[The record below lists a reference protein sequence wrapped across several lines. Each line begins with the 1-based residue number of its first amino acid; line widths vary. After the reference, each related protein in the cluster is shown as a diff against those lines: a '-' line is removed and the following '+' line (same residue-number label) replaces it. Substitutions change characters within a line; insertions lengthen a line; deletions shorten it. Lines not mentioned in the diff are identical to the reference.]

1 MAIENAELRR
11 QIELRTRAASKLSGA
26 DGQLE
31 ARLSS
36 TAALRV
42 LHGLASSPTTAA
54 DAIALLHELQVHQ
67 VELDLQ
73 CEELQGANAEL
84 EASLDHKT
92 RLYEH
97 APVAMFSV
105 DAGLALIEL
114 NLAGTRLLDKER
126 HALIGKSL
134 SDYLTAASRPV
145 LLATIGRIRAGADG
159 QSCTVELAPEGSAPT
174 TLQAS
179 INADPAGAGF
189 LIALVAVQ

>member
-11 QIELRTRAASKLSGA
+11 QIELRTHAASKLSGA

-42 LHGLASSPTTAA
+42 LHALASSPATAA

-73 CEELQGANAEL
+73 YEELQGANAEL
-84 EASLDHKT
+84 EASLDHQT

-114 NLAGTRLLDKER
+114 NLAGARLLDKER
-126 HALIGKSL
+126 HALLGKAL

-159 QSCTVELAPEGSAPT
+159 QSCTVELACEGLAPT